1 MEVKISRNFY
11 FNRGTISVF
20 IEIAKFK
27 SLQHC
32 NLKVFSL
39 IQPNETDIIN
49 LLLNNKGDIMSL
61 NEEKFELLCQGDS
74 RLLKINA
81 IRGELFRVEAG
92 SMVAMTPT
100 FEHKV
105 KAGSIGKMFG
115 RVMSGESALLQEYRA
130 TSDGE
135 ILLAPTG
142 SGDITKVELDGSKQ
156 YRISNGNF
164 LACTE
169 GITLEAKAKVKGIF
183 GSGEGIFG
191 LRTVG
196 AGTLFVNSCG
206 SIHKINLNIGEEY
219 IVDSSHLVL
228 WENEMEFSTELAG
241 GGLASSF
248 LSGEGF
254 VARFRGPGQIWI
266 QTRKPIVVASNG

>member
-1 MEVKISRNFY
+1 MNQ
-11 FNRGTISVF
+11 N
-20 IEIAKFK
+20 
-27 SLQHC
+27 
-32 NLKVFSL
+32 
-39 IQPNETDIIN
+39 TD
-49 LLLNNKGDIMSL
+49 
-61 NEEKFELLCQGDS
+61 KFELLCQGDS
-74 RLLKINA
+74 RILKINA
-81 IRGELFRVEAG
+81 NRGDIFRVEAG

-100 FEHKV
+100 FDLKV
-105 KAGSIGKMFG
+105 KAGGIGKMLG
-115 RVMSGESALLQEYRA
+115 RVMSGESALLQEYKA
-130 TSDGE
+130 ISDGE
-135 ILLAPTG
+135 ILLAPTM

-169 GITLEAKAKVKGIF
+169 GITLETKAKVKGIF

-196 AGTLFVNSCG
+196 SGTLFVNSCG
-206 SIHKINLNIGEEY
+206 SIYEINLGIGEEY

-228 WENEMEFSTELAG
+228 WENDMEFSTELAG

-254 VARFRGPGQIWI
+254 VAKFRGPGKIWI
-266 QTRKPIVVASNG
+266 QTRKPIVVPTNG

>member
-1 MEVKISRNFY
+1 M
-11 FNRGTISVF
+11 
-20 IEIAKFK
+20 
-27 SLQHC
+27 
-32 NLKVFSL
+32 
-39 IQPNETDIIN
+39 
-49 LLLNNKGDIMSL
+49 
-61 NEEKFELLCQGDS
+61 
-74 RLLKINA
+74 
-81 IRGELFRVEAG
+81 
-92 SMVAMTPT
+92 
-100 FEHKV
+100 
-105 KAGSIGKMFG
+105 
-115 RVMSGESALLQEYRA
+115 
-130 TSDGE
+130 
-135 ILLAPTG
+135 
-142 SGDITKVELDGSKQ
+142 ELDGSKQ

-196 AGTLFVNSCG
+196 KGTLFVNSCG

-219 IVDSSHLVL
+219 IVDSTHLVL

>member
-1 MEVKISRNFY
+1 M
-11 FNRGTISVF
+11 
-20 IEIAKFK
+20 
-27 SLQHC
+27 
-32 NLKVFSL
+32 
-39 IQPNETDIIN
+39 
-49 LLLNNKGDIMSL
+49 
-61 NEEKFELLCQGDS
+61 
-74 RLLKINA
+74 
-81 IRGELFRVEAG
+81 
-92 SMVAMTPT
+92 
-100 FEHKV
+100 
-105 KAGSIGKMFG
+105 
-115 RVMSGESALLQEYRA
+115 
-130 TSDGE
+130 
-135 ILLAPTG
+135 
-142 SGDITKVELDGSKQ
+142 ELDGSKQ

-219 IVDSSHLVL
+219 IVDSS
-228 WENEMEFSTELAG
+228 
-241 GGLASSF
+241 
-248 LSGEGF
+248 GEEF